1 VGGSV
6 SILGSYVGGIGFGSG
21 GIAVTGATPTS
32 IGIGLSNAD
41 AQADIYYADANL
53 QQVVV
58 LESRPTALVQPYGTG
73 CPGTGAAIPYLEAN
87 GASVQPSATFG
98 LQLSNAAAFTP
109 AFIALGTTQVNGAA
123 CQLLIG
129 NVGASW
135 FSVTSG
141 AGTAYAALPIPSSP
155 SLAGFEVFGQA
166 GVLDTAA
173 TGSFFPGIALSAGL
187 RIRIGF

>member
-1 VGGSV
+1 M
-6 SILGSYVGGIGFGSG
+6 
-21 GIAVTGATPTS
+21 
-32 IGIGLSNAD
+32 
-41 AQADIYYADANL
+41 
-53 QQVVV
+53 

-73 CPGTGAAIPYLEAN
+73 CPGTAAAIPSLEAN

-155 SLAGFEVFGQA
+155 SLVGFEVFGQA